1 MARSR
6 KQVGERDACAL
17 LAWIA
22 KDAQPAHD
30 PIPGAIEALET
41 MLHRAGSV
49 DGEGDGCGLLL
60 DIPREVWAEEV
71 RSGGHQSRLTL
82 DERFAVAHLFIPRT
96 ADPEEVKAKAR
107 EIMSRGGLRVLA
119 ERQDEVDSSEL

>member
-6 KQVGERDACAL
+6 KQAGERDACAL

-30 PIPGAIEALET
+30 PIPGAIEALEQ

-60 DIPREVWAEEV
+60 DIPRELWSEEV
-71 RSGGHQSRLTL
+71 RRGGHPSRLAL
-82 DERFAVAHLFIPRT
+82 DPNFTVVQAFIPRT
-96 ADPEEVKAKAR
+96 ADPEQLKTRAR
-107 EIMSRGGLRVLA
+107 ELLSKSGLRILA
-119 ERQDEVDSSEL
+119 ERHDVVE